1 MQAGEGQEVEEE
13 VPEVPTEGDTKKQ
26 KGGLLESGSIHNGYN
41 KRKTLHSMN

>member
-1 MQAGEGQEVEEE
+1 MQAGEGQELEEE